1 MSTIAVCDTEP
12 VAIEGIRSLLGAHPG
27 RKVIAAVGGIVD
39 GIAMVRELR
48 PSVLIVDRA
57 LGAPA
62 VLDWLRLLRS
72 EQSPTAVIV
81 WGSAIS
87 ESEALRYVQ
96 AGAGGVVRKTAP
108 AGTLLT
114 CVATVLGGG
123 TWMEEGLL
131 PEVEL
136 VVRTGHSSLT
146 AREAQVLELVE
157 RGLKNREIAQSL
169 GIQTGTVKIHLK
181 HIFEKTGIRG
191 RYGLALNGLKQKGLA
206 GVTTLEF

>member
-1 MSTIAVCDTEP
+1 M
-12 VAIEGIRSLLGAHPG
+12 EGVRSLLEANCGP
-27 RKVIAAVGGIVD
+27 RVIATANAIED

-48 PSVLIVDRA
+48 PTVLIVDRA
-57 LGAPA
+57 LGTHV
-62 VLDWLRLLRS
+62 VLDWLRILRT
-72 EQSPTAVIV
+72 EQSPTTVVV
-81 WGSAIS
+81 WGNAIT

-108 AGTLLT
+108 VAVLLT
-114 CVATVLGGG
+114 CVSTVIGGG

-131 PEVEL
+131 PEVDL

-157 RGLKNREIAQSL
+157 RGFKNREIAQSL

-206 GVTTLEF
+206 GVTTLEC